1 VKKDAHFAIHKTF
14 LMTLMLHRR
23 NQIEDEEEEELWEA
37 ADALDTITIEYSKTP
52 NPQVMQL
59 YGCHLDSSHL

>member
-23 NQIEDEEEEELWEA
+23 NQIEDEQEELWEA
-37 ADALDTITIEYSKTP
+37 ADALGYNNNRVLK
-52 NPQVMQL
+52 NPKPASDAVVWL
-59 YGCHLDSSHL
+59 SS